1 MKLKLSINKTA
12 QQTKG
17 TRAPVLE
24 VSMQHPTVAKR
35 PGFSP
40 RNLETRYSLAISTSQ
55 RQQMTAHQISESF
68 WLAKTF
74 KNILSNH

>member
-1 MKLKLSINKTA
+1 MEQKLSINKTA

-24 VSMQHPTVAKR
+24 VSMQHPSVAKR

-40 RNLETRYSLAISTSQ
+40 RNMKTRYSLVISTSQ
-55 RQQMTAHQISESF
+55 RQQMTAHQLI
-68 WLAKTF
+68 
-74 KNILSNH
+74 ILVGKDL